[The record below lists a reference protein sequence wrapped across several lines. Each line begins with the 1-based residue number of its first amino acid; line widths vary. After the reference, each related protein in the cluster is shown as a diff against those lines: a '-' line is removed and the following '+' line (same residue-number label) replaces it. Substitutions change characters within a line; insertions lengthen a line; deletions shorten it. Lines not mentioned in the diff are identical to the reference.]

1 MRTLI
6 AWTLTL
12 AVGASASGQGVSPST
27 AKKAAQTTPPATKA
41 PAAPVDAKVKPA
53 QAQGEVDPVKARE
66 EMERVLAEWEKRSK
80 QVVSLDVLFDR
91 IDRAPAWG
99 DQYYQGR
106 AMLQSPDLACLQFQK
121 YKLDADG
128 KPMFTAGKDGK
139 KNVPMLEPEP
149 FERIVCTGN
158 EVLQYSWDDHKIFV
172 FPLDK
177 QSKMKALQ
185 QGPLPFLFNMK
196 AAEAKRRY
204 SMTLVNQNDRDYL
217 IGIVPNEQIDKD
229 SFSKAF
235 LWLSKE
241 TFLPNQ
247 LRLYTIGE
255 KEFQEFRFTGNYN
268 TIKANTA
275 MDKNFFV
282 AKKIDGWKVIENPGA
297 DAKGKPNVAPAI
309 GPPPRRAAAQPAGNA
324 AARPRQ

>member
-6 AWTLTL
+6 TWTLTL
-12 AVGASASGQGVSPST
+12 AVGASASGQGISPST
-27 AKKAAQTTPPATKA
+27 TKKAAPPAAPAARA
-41 PAAPVDAKVKPA
+41 PAAPIDTKVTPAK
-53 QAQGEVDPVKARE
+53 GEVDPVKARE

-121 YKLDADG
+121 YKLDPKG

-139 KNVPMLEPEP
+139 VNVPLLEPEP

-196 AAEAKRRY
+196 AAEAKKRY
-204 SMTLVNQNDRDYL
+204 TMTLRKQDDRDYL
-217 IGIVPNEQIDKD
+217 IAIAPNEQIDKD
-229 SFSKAF
+229 SFSTAF

-241 TFLPNQ
+241 TYLPNQ
-247 LRLYTIGE
+247 LWLYTVGE
-255 KEFQEFRFTGNYN
+255 KERQEFRFTGNYN

-297 DAKGKPNVAPAI
+297 DAKGKPNAAPAI
-309 GPPPRRAAAQPAGNA
+309 GPPPRRAATQPAANPV
-324 AARPRQ
+324 ARPRP